1 MRLNCI
7 LIKISIGLLIV
18 GLGMSVCLTFFAYN
32 TKIIIY
38 LNDILLSIV
47 GGAIIMLLT
56 AIIEYL
62 SFKRKNMENL
72 MKKIT
77 EYEKFF
83 FNINYLEEITIPTYD
98 DYKQT
103 SHKGNLNPMEEIE
116 FLNNYYKYF
125 KTLIKNFDEVLDTY
139 INISKINLNDFWD
152 IYGDMKFIFFDKRH
166 RLKLYNE
173 LFNYVSTEINEIKQI
188 AYHIDNYKKQNVDPR
203 VIYQMIQEYQKRIF
217 RVEHNEIDDANPKV
231 KNKILKKVVYNDS
244 GLTYIYSTFE
254 EKLDNQYKLVRKLA
268 YVNDKE

>member
-18 GLGMSVCLTFFAYN
+18 GLGMSVFLTFFTYN

-56 AIIEYL
+56 AIVEYL

-83 FNINYLEEITIPTYD
+83 SNINYLEEITIQTYD

-103 SHKGNLNPMEEIE
+103 NHKGNLNSKEEME
-116 FLNNYYKYF
+116 FLNTYYGYV

-139 INISKINLNDFWD
+139 VNISKINLNDFWD
-152 IYGDMKFIFFDKRH
+152 IYGDMKFIF
-166 RLKLYNE
+166 L
-173 LFNYVSTEINEIKQI
+173 IKG
-188 AYHIDNYKKQNVDPR
+188 ID
-203 VIYQMIQEYQKRIF
+203 
-217 RVEHNEIDDANPKV
+217 
-231 KNKILKKVVYNDS
+231 
-244 GLTYIYSTFE
+244 
-254 EKLDNQYKLVRKLA
+254 
-268 YVNDKE
+268 